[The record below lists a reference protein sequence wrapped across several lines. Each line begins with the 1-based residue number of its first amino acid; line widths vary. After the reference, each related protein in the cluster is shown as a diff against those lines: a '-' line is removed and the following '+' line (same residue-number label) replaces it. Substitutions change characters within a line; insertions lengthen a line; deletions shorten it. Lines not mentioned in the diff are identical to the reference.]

1 MTAQATIPRTYA
13 SPLGR
18 LFWLRN
24 FMLAGLLLLMLWS
37 EYSIGVRLPWLAM
50 GATLLLLAALNA
62 FTALRLKQPAAAQP
76 PEILMHLLA
85 DLAGLTVLLLY
96 TGGWANPFVSLL
108 LLPVVMAALLL
119 PATMAWLAGALSI
132 GAYSLVAYV
141 NVPLNIPPEKAFYL
155 HVSGMWFTFAASV
168 VVVVFMVLKLRTQL
182 ADRERELAA
191 FREENLRNEQVVAV
205 ALTAAG
211 AAHELGTPLNTLALL
226 NESLLADAD
235 DKNREDLALM
245 RTQIERCRTLLHEL
259 SRSAQ
264 SAAGEAVA
272 ADTYLIRLAEEWRL
286 LRPAVEVEAAWTDEN
301 SAPSIQPPASL
312 SQSLINLLNNAA
324 DAAPGTVR
332 IEGRITDGG
341 LQIDI
346 LDHGPGPA
354 PALRAMAEPGRSSKG
369 GLGLGLFL
377 SNASIEN
384 LGGHVTLSERER
396 GGACV
401 SVWLPLRG
409 LQAAPSRPAQ
419 PELKK

>member
-1 MTAQATIPRTYA
+1 
-13 SPLGR
+13 
-18 LFWLRN
+18 
-24 FMLAGLLLLMLWS
+24 MLAGLLLLMLWS
-37 EYSIGVRLPWLAM
+37 ERYIGVKLPWLAM
-50 GATLLLLAALNA
+50 GATLLLLAVLNA
-62 FTALRLKQPAAAQP
+62 FTALRLRQPAAARP

-119 PATMAWLAGALSI
+119 PAAMAWFAGALSV
-132 GAYSLVAYV
+132 GAYSLVAYI

-155 HVSGMWFTFAASV
+155 HVSGMWFNFAASV

-191 FREENLRNEQVVAV
+191 FREDNLRNEQVVAV

-211 AAHELGTPLNTLALL
+211 AAHELGTPLNTLAVL

-235 DKNREDLALM
+235 DSNREDLELM
-245 RTQIERCRTLLHEL
+245 RTQIERCRNLLHDL
-259 SRSAQ
+259 SRTAQ
-264 SAAGEAVA
+264 AAASEPVA
-272 ADTYLIRLAEEWRL
+272 ADTYLARLAEEWRL
-286 LRPAVEVEAAWTDEN
+286 LRPAVEVEAAWTDAQA
-301 SAPSIQPPASL
+301 APPIHPPASL
-312 SQSLINLLNNAA
+312 DQSLINLLNNAA
-324 DAAPGTVR
+324 DAAPGLVR
-332 IEGRITDGG
+332 IQARIVDDA

-346 LDHGPGPA
+346 LDSGPGPA

-384 LGGHVTLSERER
+384 LGGQVTLSEREH
-396 GGACV
+396 GGTCV

-409 LQAAPSRPAQ
+409 LQAGPSHQAQ
-419 PELKK
+419 QGLQK

>member
-1 MTAQATIPRTYA
+1 MA
-13 SPLGR
+13 R

-37 EYSIGVRLPWLAM
+37 GQSIGVQLPWLAM
-50 GATLLLLAALNA
+50 GATLALLAGLNV
-62 FTALRLKQPAAAQP
+62 FTALRLRQSIPAQP
-76 PEILMHLLA
+76 PEILMQLLA

-108 LLPVVMAALLL
+108 LLPVIMASLLL
-119 PATMAWLAGALSI
+119 PAAMAGFAGVLAI
-132 GAYSLVAYV
+132 GAYSLVAYI
-141 NVPLNIPPEKAFYL
+141 NVPLDIPAEKAFYL
-155 HVSGMWFTFAASV
+155 HVSGMWITFAVSV

-182 ADRERELAA
+182 AERERELAA

-226 NESLLADAD
+226 NENLLAEAD
-235 DKNREDLALM
+235 DKHHEDLALM
-245 RTQIERCRTLLHEL
+245 RSQIERCRQLLHEL

-264 SAAGEAVA
+264 SAASEPLA
-272 ADTYLIRLAEEWRL
+272 ANIYLAQLAEEWRL
-286 LRPAVEVEAAWTDEN
+286 LRPAVEVEAAWSGEKD
-301 SAPSIQPPASL
+301 APRIQPPASL

-324 DAAPGTVR
+324 DAAPGIVR
-332 IEGRITDGG
+332 IEGRIAEGG
-341 LQIDI
+341 LRIDI
-346 LDHGPGPA
+346 LDNGPGPA
-354 PALRAMAEPGRSSKG
+354 PALRAMAEPGHSSKG

-384 LGGHVTLSERER
+384 LGGQVTLSDREH

-401 SVWLPLRG
+401 SVWLPLQG
-409 LQAAPSRPAQ
+409 LQ
-419 PELKK
+419 K

>member
-1 MTAQATIPRTYA
+1 MIEKSSPAQPFRG
-13 SPLGR
+13 PLGR

-62 FTALRLKQPAAAQP
+62 FTALRLKQPAAAHP

-119 PATMAWLAGALSI
+119 PAYMVWLTGGLAVL
-132 GAYSLVAYV
+132 AYSLVAYV

-155 HVSGMWFTFAASV
+155 HISGMWFNFAASV
-168 VVVVFMVLKLRTQL
+168 VVVVFMVLKLRTRL
-182 ADRERELAA
+182 LDRERELAA
-191 FREENLRNEQVVAV
+191 FREDNLRNEQVVAV

-226 NESLLADAD
+226 NESLLAGAD
-235 DKNREDLALM
+235 DSNREDLELM
-245 RTQIERCRTLLHEL
+245 RTQIERCRKLLHDL

-264 SAAGEAVA
+264 AAAAGEPLA
-272 ADTYLIRLAEEWRL
+272 ADRYLARLAEEWRL
-286 LRPAVEVEAAWTDEN
+286 LRPAVEVEAAWTN
-301 SAPSIQPPASL
+301 AQTAPLIQPPSSL
-312 SQSLINLLNNAA
+312 GQSLINLLNNAA
-324 DAAPGTVR
+324 DAAPGLVR
-332 IEGRITDGG
+332 LQGKLAGDA

-346 LDHGPGPA
+346 LDSGPGPA

-384 LGGHVTLSERER
+384 LGGQVTLSERD
-396 GGACV
+396 GGGTCV
-401 SVWLPLRG
+401 SVWLPLQG
-409 LQAAPSRPAQ
+409 LQ
-419 PELKK
+419 K

>member
-1 MTAQATIPRTYA
+1 MTAQVPASIKR
-13 SPLGR
+13 SPLAR

-37 EYSIGVRLPWLAM
+37 EHAIGVRLPWLAM
-50 GATLLLLAALNA
+50 GATLALLAGLNA
-62 FTALRLKQPAAAQP
+62 FTALRLRQPAPAQP
-76 PEILMHLLA
+76 PEILMQLLA

-108 LLPVVMAALLL
+108 LLPVIMASLLL
-119 PATMAWLAGALSI
+119 PAAMAWFAGILAI
-132 GAYSLVAYV
+132 GAYSLVAYI
-141 NVPLNIPPEKAFYL
+141 NVPLNIPAEKAFYL
-155 HVSGMWFTFAASV
+155 HVSGMWVTFAVSV
-168 VVVVFMVLKLRTQL
+168 VVVVFMVLKLLTQL
-182 ADRERELAA
+182 AERERELAA

-226 NESLLADAD
+226 NESLLAEAS
-235 DKNREDLALM
+235 DKHREDLELM
-245 RTQIERCRTLLHEL
+245 RSQIERCRKLLHEL

-264 SAAGEAVA
+264 SAASAPIT
-272 ADTYLIRLAEEWRL
+272 ADGYLSQLAEEWRL
-286 LRPAVEVEAAWTDEN
+286 LRPAVEVEAAWTDEKD
-301 SAPSIQPPASL
+301 APRIQPPASL

-324 DAAPGTVR
+324 DAAPGIVR
-332 IEGRITDGG
+332 INGKITGSG

-346 LDHGPGPA
+346 LDNGPGPA

-377 SNASIEN
+377 SNASIEK
-384 LGGHVTLSERER
+384 LGGQVTLSEREH

-401 SVWLPLRG
+401 SVWLPLQG
-409 LQAAPSRPAQ
+409 L
-419 PELKK
+419 LK